1 MIRIISVAFV
11 LALASS
17 STQAMPLAA
26 IQQPD
31 SMVTQVVAGC
41 GVGMTRVN
49 GVCMSRHHKRQ
60 ARRCARWNG
69 STCAKYYWTDI
80 VTRGFGADWSKR
92 EAASVGGLFHFGRN
106 VRFPLVALSGHA
118 PVRCKCPL
126 SGAKRTLSLRTI
138 GSQSSSGATSQKLR
152 APGAL
157 VWPACLSERRV
168 GCCSPQ

>member
-31 SMVTQVVAGC
+31 SMVTKVVAGC

-49 GVCMSRHHKRQ
+49 GVCVSRHGKRQ

-69 STCAKYYWTDI
+69 TTCAKYY
-80 VTRGFGADWSKR
+80 
-92 EAASVGGLFHFGRN
+92 
-106 VRFPLVALSGHA
+106 
-118 PVRCKCPL
+118 
-126 SGAKRTLSLRTI
+126 
-138 GSQSSSGATSQKLR
+138 
-152 APGAL
+152 
-157 VWPACLSERRV
+157 
-168 GCCSPQ
+168 

>member
-31 SMVTQVVAGC
+31 SMVIEVVAGC

-49 GVCMSRHHKRQ
+49 GVCVSRHGKRQ

-69 STCAKYYWTDI
+69 TTCAKYY
-80 VTRGFGADWSKR
+80 
-92 EAASVGGLFHFGRN
+92 
-106 VRFPLVALSGHA
+106 
-118 PVRCKCPL
+118 
-126 SGAKRTLSLRTI
+126 
-138 GSQSSSGATSQKLR
+138 
-152 APGAL
+152 
-157 VWPACLSERRV
+157 
-168 GCCSPQ
+168 